1 MKNNFIT
8 GSLYW
13 LTGARREELEHRRK
27 VEEIIDFLDLQSVRK
42 ATAGT
47 LPYGLRKRVELAR
60 AMALEPQLI
69 LLDEPMAGMN
79 FEEKEDMARYIVDLN
94 EEFGMTVMM
103 IEHDMGVVMDISHRV
118 MVLDFG
124 RKIAEGDPA
133 SVLADPHVK
142 RAYLGEEDEVL
153 VDPDDKPARSGE
165 RGMMDYAGRAAQAD
179 TFPKLLRLNAREHG
193 GEIALREK
201 DLGLWRVFTWND
213 YQTRVHDFALGMVEL
228 GLGRGDVIGII
239 GDNRPD
245 WVAAEIATHAIGAM
259 SLGLYRDVL
268 DEEAAYLLSYGDA
281 KLVFA
286 EDEEQVDKLLALAD
300 RAPNLKHIVYSDPRG
315 MRKYD
320 DPRLMEAEK
329 LAAMGR
335 DRAAR
340 EPGLYDR
347 LVDATSGEDVAIL
360 CTTSGTTA
368 QPQAGDAGG
377 RARAAGIARPIWRS
391 IRRGRTT
398 NMSRCCRCP
407 GSWNRSTRS
416 AKGCSAG

>member
-1 MKNNFIT
+1 MAHTLEVRGVSLRFGGVRALTDVSFGVNDGELFSIIGPNGAGKTSIINCISGRYRPTEGQLFYRGQDITALNPNARPRLGIGRTFQNLALFQHMSVLDNIMVGRHHLLKNNFIT

-133 SVLADPHVK
+133 AVLADPHVK

-153 VDPDDKPARSGE
+153 VDPDDSPPPRSARHDGLRRAGSRRPTPIRNCCGSTPGSMAARSRCAKRISGSGSCSPGTTIR
-165 RGMMDYAGRAAQAD
+165 RG
-179 TFPKLLRLNAREHG
+179 
-193 GEIALREK
+193 
-201 DLGLWRVFTWND
+201 
-213 YQTRVHDFALGMVEL
+213 
-228 GLGRGDVIGII
+228 
-239 GDNRPD
+239 
-245 WVAAEIATHAIGAM
+245 
-259 SLGLYRDVL
+259 
-268 DEEAAYLLSYGDA
+268 
-281 KLVFA
+281 
-286 EDEEQVDKLLALAD
+286 
-300 RAPNLKHIVYSDPRG
+300 
-315 MRKYD
+315 
-320 DPRLMEAEK
+320 
-329 LAAMGR
+329 
-335 DRAAR
+335 
-340 EPGLYDR
+340 
-347 LVDATSGEDVAIL
+347 
-360 CTTSGTTA
+360 CTTSRSAWSNSGSAAATSSASSATT
-368 QPQAGDAGG
+368 
-377 RARAAGIARPIWRS
+377 
-391 IRRGRTT
+391 GRTG
-398 NMSRCCRCP
+398 CRP
-407 GSWNRSTRS
+407 KSPPMPS
-416 AKGCSAG
+416 AP